1 MQCSHLLLLIHVAIW
16 LPLFFLH
23 SFCHT
28 SCLILFTFP
37 FFCYSDGVFRYLFFF
52 FFFSF
57 RNCPYCFL
65 SFSHYSSC
73 FTTLFWNNCRFT
85 ESCKTS
91 TKDSCVPSTQL
102 PQMSEFY
109 HISIIFFLYTDAL
122 FFLIHLKI
130 RTQASYSGKMSF
142 VLDLFMFCHN

>member
-1 MQCSHLLLLIHVAIW
+1 MEFSVTC
-16 LPLFFLH
+16 
-23 SFCHT
+23 
-28 SCLILFTFP
+28 
-37 FFCYSDGVFRYLFFF
+37 FF
-52 FFFSF
+52 FFFSVLEIVLTVF
-57 RNCPYCFL
+57 FLLVITLHVLQHCFEIISDL
-65 SFSHYSSC
+65 QKVAR
-73 FTTLFWNNCRFT
+73 LVQRIPV
-85 ESCKTS
+85 
-91 TKDSCVPSTQL
+91 CVPFTQL

>member
-1 MQCSHLLLLIHVAIW
+1 MHSFIIIDTCGNMITIILSAFFLSYILLNCFYLSFSLLLW
-16 LPLFFLH
+16 WSFPLP
-23 SFCHT
+23 
-28 SCLILFTFP
+28 
-37 FFCYSDGVFRYLFFF
+37 VFF

-57 RNCPYCFL
+57 RNCPYCFH

-73 FTTLFWNNCRFT
+73 FTTLFWNNCIFT

-91 TKDSCVPSTQL
+91 TKDSCVPFTQL

-109 HISIIFFLYTDAL
+109 HISVIFFLYTDAL

-142 VLDLFMFCHN
+142 VWGLFMFYHN

>member
-1 MQCSHLLLLIHVAIW
+1 MHSFIIIDTCGNMTTIILSAFFLSYILLNCFYLSFSLLLW
-16 LPLFFLH
+16 WSFPLP
-23 SFCHT
+23 
-28 SCLILFTFP
+28 
-37 FFCYSDGVFRYLFFF
+37 V

-57 RNCPYCFL
+57 RNCPYCFY

-73 FTTLFWNNCRFT
+73 FTTLFWNNCIFT

-91 TKDSCVPSTQL
+91 TKDSCVPFTQL

-142 VLDLFMFCHN
+142 VLGLFMFYHN